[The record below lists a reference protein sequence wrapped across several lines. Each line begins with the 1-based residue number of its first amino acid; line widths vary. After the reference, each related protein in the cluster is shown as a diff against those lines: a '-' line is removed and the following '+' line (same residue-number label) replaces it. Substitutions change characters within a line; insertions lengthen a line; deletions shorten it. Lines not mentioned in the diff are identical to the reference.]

1 MVMPLRKAELKFLN
15 CRVDFIGISFTCGV
29 IFNLG
34 MHHLSF
40 LWQSTKM
47 RNKELVKFRQNYIIT
62 RSSIIS

>member
-15 CRVDFIGISFTCGV
+15 RHVDFIGTSFTCGV

-34 MHHLSF
+34 MHHLF
-40 LWQSTKM
+40 FM
-47 RNKELVKFRQNYIIT
+47 AINENAFERAVMFRQNYIVT